1 MKKKL
6 TVLLALT
13 LVSSMGASSAFAT
26 MPSKNDRS
34 DFQMKGNFKFA
45 VKFNDVSKDDWALRF
60 ITEMNSKGVIN
71 GDGTGKFLPS
81 NNVSHEEAIVMTLRA
96 MGLAD
101 EANALSKDITLD
113 LTDASTVS
121 AWAKPYVSL
130 AIDKGFLDAK
140 TALAPQAS
148 ADREWTTE
156 LVVRAMGL
164 DEEAKAHMQDTLTFS
179 DAKEIDADAVGY
191 IAVAADKKI
200 ISGYTDH
207 TFQPHK
213 PVKRNELAVILCNA
227 EHLFE
232 YDTDRQ
238 HQNQGQL
245 QGTLKTASDTELTF
259 TTMSKQEVT
268 YKIASQSYVF
278 VGNQISQWSDLKPN
292 MWVRVLLNQNGEI
305 VFAQAKATPPQPVEI
320 ESYATGKVIG
330 YTAPTKDAA
339 GSIAIVKDKD
349 REKKSNRVLTLSVAK
364 DVKVLLNGEIGKTT
378 TLKTDDTVR
387 LIVIDNTV
395 IQINVM
401 KQEPKHDNRHDD
413 KLSPQTPVK

>member
-1 MKKKL
+1 MKKKM
-6 TVLLALT
+6 TALLALS
-13 LVSSMGASSAFAT
+13 LVSSLGATSAFAT
-26 MPSKNDRS
+26 MPDKNDRA
-34 DFQMKGNFKFA
+34 DFQVKGSFKYA
-45 VKFNDVSKDDWALRF
+45 VKFNDVSRDDWAIRF

-71 GDGTGKFLPS
+71 GYGDGKFQPS
-81 NNVSHEEAIVMTLRA
+81 NNVSHEEAIVMTVRA
-96 MGLAD
+96 MGLTN

-121 AWAKPYVSL
+121 DWAKPYVAL
-130 AIDKGFLDAK
+130 AIEKGFLDAK

-164 DEEAKAHMQDTLTFS
+164 NDEAKTHMQDTLNFN

-191 IAVAADKKI
+191 IAVAAEKKI
-200 ISGYTDH
+200 ITGYTDH

-238 HQNQGQL
+238 QQTQGQL
-245 QGTLKTASDTELTF
+245 QGSLKTVSATELTF
-259 TTMSKQEVT
+259 TTATKQEVT
-268 YKIASQSYVF
+268 YKVASQSYVF
-278 VGNQISQWSDLKPN
+278 LGNQIAQWSDLKPN

-305 VFAQAKATPPQPVEI
+305 VFAQAKQATPDPVEI
-320 ESYATGKVIG
+320 ESFASGKVMA
-330 YTAPTKDAA
+330 YTAPTANAA
-339 GSIAIVKDKD
+339 GSIAIIKDKD
-349 REKKSNRVLTLSVAK
+349 RQKNANRVLTLPVAK
-364 DVKVLLNGEIGKTT
+364 DVKVLLNGELGKTT
-378 TLKTDDTVR
+378 TLKTEDNVR

-395 IQINVM
+395 IQINVL
-401 KQEPKHDNRHDD
+401 KSDSKRDGDHS
-413 KLSPQTPVK
+413 LSPETQVR

>member
-1 MKKKL
+1 MKNKM
-6 TVLLALT
+6 TALLALT
-13 LVSSMGASSAFAT
+13 LVSSLGATSAFAT
-26 MPSKNDRS
+26 MPDKNDRP
-34 DFQMKGNFKFA
+34 DFQVKGNYKFA

-71 GDGTGKFLPS
+71 GYGDGKFQPS
-81 NNVSHEEAIVMTLRA
+81 NNVSHEEAIVMTVRA

-101 EANALSKDITLD
+101 EANALAKDITLD
-113 LTDASTVS
+113 LTDAATVS
-121 AWAKPYVSL
+121 DWAKPYISI
-130 AIDKGFLDAK
+130 AIEKGFLDAK
-140 TALAPQAS
+140 TALSPQAS

-164 DEEAKAHMQDTLTFS
+164 NEEAKAHMQDTLNFN

-238 HQNQGQL
+238 HQTQGQL
-245 QGTLKTASDTELTF
+245 QGSLKTVSATELTF
-259 TTMSKQEVT
+259 TTSTKQEVT

-278 VGNQISQWSDLKPN
+278 LGNQISQWSDLKPN
-292 MWVRVLLNQNGEI
+292 MWVRVLLNQTGEI
-305 VFAQAKATPPQPVEI
+305 VFAQAKAVTPDPVEI
-320 ESYATGKVIG
+320 ESYASGKVIA
-330 YTAPTKDAA
+330 YTAPTPNAA

-349 REKKSNRVLTLSVAK
+349 REKKSNRVLTLPVAK
-364 DVKVLLNGEIGKTT
+364 DVKILLNGELGKTT
-378 TLKTDDTVR
+378 TFKADDNVR

-401 KQEPKHDNRHDD
+401 KSGSKYDD
-413 KLSPQTPVK
+413 KLSPETPVK